1 MTSKSTSIGDLP
13 TVEPNNDISNDEETM
28 MVNSILKEIE
38 NADDIDN
45 SEQAINYSI
54 DTSQIPPKINE
65 EIPTK
70 EIIQETAKEIFNQP
84 LPQME
89 IAPQIPMV
97 NEEPIPEINKKE
109 INSLLNNETEGTKNM
124 ESLTNKLINKG
135 KYASIILVLVI
146 IFNIPQFNKMLLKF
160 LPKMAVPGPQVSILG
175 TILKAFL
182 IAIIYFGLS
191 FII

>member
-13 TVEPNNDISNDEETM
+13 TMEPNNEISNDEETM

-45 SEQAINYSI
+45 SEHAINYTI

-70 EIIQETAKEIFNQP
+70 EMIQETAKEIFNRP
-84 LPQME
+84 LQME
-89 IAPQIPMV
+89 VAPQIPMV
-97 NEEPIPEINKKE
+97 NEEPILEVNKKE
-109 INSLLNNETEGTKNM
+109 INSLLNNEPENNKNI

-146 IFNIPQFNKMLLKF
+146 IFNIPQFNKMILKF
-160 LPKMAVPGPQVSILG
+160 LPKMAVEGPQVSIFG
-175 TILKAFL
+175 TVLKAFL
-182 IAIIYFGLS
+182 IALIYFGLS

>member
-45 SEQAINYSI
+45 SEQSINYTI

-65 EIPTK
+65 EIPTR
-70 EIIQETAKEIFNQP
+70 EMIQETAKEIFNQP
-84 LPQME
+84 PQME
-89 IAPQIPMV
+89 VAPQILMV
-97 NEEPIPEINKKE
+97 NEEPIPEVNKKE
-109 INSLLNNETEGTKNM
+109 INSLLNNEPENNKNM

-135 KYASIILVLVI
+135 KYAIIILVLVI
-146 IFNIPQFNKMLLKF
+146 ILNIPQFNKMILRF
-160 LPKMAVPGPQVSILG
+160 LPKMAVEGPQVSILG
-175 TILKAFL
+175 TVLKAFL
-182 IAIIYFGLS
+182 IALIYFGLS

>member
-45 SEQAINYSI
+45 SEQAINYTI

-65 EIPTK
+65 EIPTR
-70 EIIQETAKEIFNQP
+70 EMIQETAKEIFNQP
-84 LPQME
+84 LQME
-89 IAPQIPMV
+89 VAPQIPMV
-97 NEEPIPEINKKE
+97 NEEPIPEVNKKE
-109 INSLLNNETEGTKNM
+109 INSLLNNEPENNKNM

-146 IFNIPQFNKMLLKF
+146 IFNIPQFNKMILKF
-160 LPKMAVPGPQVSILG
+160 LPKMAVEGPQVSILG
-175 TILKAFL
+175 TVLKAFL
-182 IAIIYFGLS
+182 IALIFFGLS

>member
-13 TVEPNNDISNDEETM
+13 TVEPNNDNSNDEETM

-45 SEQAINYSI
+45 SEQAINYTI

-70 EIIQETAKEIFNQP
+70 EMIQETTKEIFNQP
-84 LPQME
+84 PQME
-89 IAPQIPMV
+89 VAPQIPMV
-97 NEEPIPEINKKE
+97 NEEPIQEVNKKE
-109 INSLLNNETEGTKNM
+109 INSLLNNEPENNKNIK
-124 ESLTNKLINKG
+124 SLTNKLINKG

-146 IFNIPQFNKMLLKF
+146 IFNIPQFNKMILRF
-160 LPKMAVPGPQVSILG
+160 LPKMAVEGPQVSILG
-175 TILKAFL
+175 TVLKAFL
-182 IAIIYFGLS
+182 IALIYFGLS